1 MSKVVSIF
9 IADQESQPTRR
20 VGRIRAVAGK
30 GLEGDRYFDILSKD
44 GKFQK
49 TGRHATLIEAEALD
63 ALTREYGITLAP
75 EESRRNLVTRGVAL
89 NHLVG
94 VEFQVG
100 EAVLRGMR
108 LCEPCEHLE
117 KMTRP
122 GVRKGLIHRG
132 GLRAEVVRDGL
143 ICEGD
148 SIRPIGGAPS
158 SGTRPQ

>member
-1 MSKVVSIF
+1 MSNVVSIH
-9 IADQESQPTRR
+9 IADRESEPTRR
-20 VGRIRAVAGK
+20 VAQIRAVAGK
-30 GLEGDRYFDILSKD
+30 GLEGDRYFDILAKD
-44 GKFQK
+44 GNAKK

-63 ALTREYGITLAP
+63 ALTREYGVTLAP
-75 EESRRNLVTRGVAL
+75 EESRRNLITRGVAL

-117 KMTRP
+117 RMTRP

-148 SIRPIGGAPS
+148 AIRPISGAS
-158 SGTRPQ
+158 SPV